1 MKVTPLEL
9 RREDISDLSQ
19 SQDIERLFRV
29 LNGFGSSAG
38 QALKSGL
45 TFADNLQAFV
55 HEIDF
60 DMGKECLN
68 PALTAPWAVYGG
80 EPAIDVCKSDQALV
94 MLEGRVA
101 PTGAAN
107 PSAMMTLPKSCW
119 PRRDLYFAV
128 DISTLLSG
136 EAKISATTGVIT
148 LSWAGAAP
156 AWVSLASVMFNA
168 LDKRPLPNPGFP
180 VTFKNELA
188 GKAKPQGVWVWQ
200 AWDMSDRDKTPVSA
214 GPVSWELSSKGDQI
228 VVRDIA
234 NLPHERKYRVKLVVV
249 AG

>member
-9 RREDISDLSQ
+9 RREDISDLSKG
-19 SQDIERLFRV
+19 QDIERLFRV
-29 LNGFGSSAG
+29 LNGFGASAG

-60 DMGKECLN
+60 YMGKEVHN
-68 PALTAPWAVYGG
+68 PALTAPWALYAG
-80 EPAIDVCKSDQALV
+80 EAPVDAWKTDQAV
-94 MLEGRVA
+94 VQLEGRLA

-107 PSAMMTLPKSCW
+107 PSACMTLPREFF
-119 PRRDLYFAV
+119 PHRTIYFAL
-128 DISTLLSG
+128 DSNTNQGISGSIST
-136 EAKISATTGVIT
+136 AGVVTIG
-148 LSWAGAAP
+148 WQGVAP
-156 AWVSLASVMFNA
+156 AWISLAGIRYMA
-168 LDKRPLPNPGFP
+168 ADHRPLPNPEFP

-188 GKAKPQGVWVWQ
+188 GKAKPAGVWVWQ
-200 AWDMSDRDKTPVSA
+200 AWDMNDRDKAPVTA
-214 GPVSWELSSKGDQI
+214 GPVAWEMSSKGDQI

-234 NLPHERKYRVKLVVV
+234 NLPHERKYRVRLVVV